1 MAKCRLSTLEGGECE
16 CKCSPDSRLLSQ
28 CEVCPTPS
36 KMVLPAPPPRKRLSE
51 AIADAIRGYTLQ
63 SSIVEAIQAV
73 LAREGV
79 DGKECKT

>member
-51 AIADAIRGYTLQ
+51 AIADIPRESYYNNFVRAIR
-63 SSIVEAIQAV
+63 AV

-79 DGKECKT
+79 DDKECKT